1 MLGWYCTTDEKKG
14 DKGYML
20 DSTCVTILLGVS
32 TRESVVKLY
41 SEFLRANFKCENGKR
56 YEYVCGE
63 SAV

>member
-1 MLGWYCTTDEKKG
+1 MCHNFAW
-14 DKGYML
+14 
-20 DSTCVTILLGVS
+20 LGVS
-32 TRESVVKLY
+32 ARESVVKLY